1 MERDRD
7 TLPPERLPAAVASL
21 RDYLDGDTRGR
32 FWRSHDT
39 IVALEI
45 ICTDLEMLATEI
57 DGFSREAIGHI
68 RALEDKVRNMEA
80 VRQAT
85 EEERDAYRQVISD
98 KIRMLE
104 TRLAGACIV

>member
-7 TLPPERLPAAVASL
+7 TLPPKRLPAAVASL
-21 RDYLDGDTRGR
+21 RDYLNGDGSTAGM
-32 FWRSHDT
+32 SPDT

-57 DGFSREAIGHI
+57 DGFNREAIGHI
-68 RALEDKVRNMEA
+68 RALEDKVRTMEA
-80 VRQAT
+80 IRQAT